1 MPVRISPDHLHNQ
14 TQSDAESKSPVL
26 IHVLLSVKMGYI
38 LYATVFV
45 LTMRSLCV
53 VRAGMGVEDLDDVGS
68 RRLRH
73 LALDQV
79 SVHSEQLIDFESD
92 VALPGAH
99 ASQHGKVSK

>member
-1 MPVRISPDHLHNQ
+1 MLRVSRRCWYMFYCRL
-14 TQSDAESKSPVL
+14 
-26 IHVLLSVKMGYI
+26 KMGYF
-38 LYATVFV
+38 LYTTVFV
-45 LTMRSLCV
+45 LAMRSVCV
-53 VRAGMGVEDLDDVGS
+53 MRAGMGVEDLDDVGS